1 MTCALLGGLLLIA
14 VIYFSETVWHI
25 GCLQSFAFILS
36 LVADGVMNGLGVK
49 NYNNPDVTYLVI
61 GLAGAL
67 VFGIIA
73 AFWQFIL
80 KASKNN

>member
-1 MTCALLGGLLLIA
+1 
-14 VIYFSETVWHI
+14 
-25 GCLQSFAFILS
+25 
-36 LVADGVMNGLGVK
+36 MNGLGVK